1 MEPRRRLSDKII
13 EAHGQACTEGKL
25 EVAQFLLQALEVDL
39 TAFGGGVSDKRRNTE
54 MLEAAYECHQAAK
67 NAAKT

>member
-25 EVAQFLLQALEVDL
+25 EV
-39 TAFGGGVSDKRRNTE
+39 GGGVSDKRQNTE
-54 MLEAAYECHQAAK
+54 MLEAAYGCHQAAK